1 MYVPLIPVTES
12 CACMKEF
19 YKDGVRERVVALI
32 SMHHQTATTAMQK
45 GMLIFGAE
53 TSQKCIY

>member
-45 GMLIFGAE
+45 V
-53 TSQKCIY
+53 C